1 MVDDNEPVVS
11 FCLAF
16 AIHRFTCEMQTQ
28 EYENNSISCVCAC
41 VCVCIC
47 VEVAHTCRGGSRG
60 RVQGVRPPPPPE
72 MTCGF
77 LTQLE
82 FPEKTRHQS
91 ATTFLSGAPL
101 PPKKNAGSAPDVY
114 FLAFALMFGFA
125 FASYVRAGRIKSL

>member
-47 VEVAHTCRGGSRG
+47 VEVAHTSRGGSRG
-60 RVQGVRPPPPPE
+60 RVQGVRTAPSPPE

-77 LTQLE
+77 LTQLV
-82 FPEKTRHQS
+82 FCKKTRHQS
-91 ATTFLSGAPL
+91 ATPFLSGAPL
-101 PPKKNAGSAPDVY
+101 LRKMLDPPLTCI
-114 FLAFALMFGFA
+114 FLRLHLCLGL
-125 FASYVRAGRIKSL
+125 RLRRT